1 MSVLQRT
8 DQVPIHRTKQEN
20 LIHAS
25 KTELEGGGGLANAE
39 PGESTEPASCY
50 PPAAI
55 EKATIATKASVA
67 QQFWA

>member
-25 KTELEGGGGLANAE
+25 KTELEGGGGWQMQSLEN
-39 PGESTEPASCY
+39 PQNLPH
-50 PPAAI
+50 
-55 EKATIATKASVA
+55 ATPLL
-67 QQFWA
+67 Q